1 MNSALANTQL
11 TGDMILVL
19 GLSAFVMLMFVFERI
34 RGDATALVVL
44 VVLGLSHV
52 VEYDKLFSGLS
63 SNAVISIIASMIL
76 SSGLDR
82 TGALNRLAGWLLRRA
97 DGLEERLILF
107 NSAAAGLVSGFMQN
121 PSVTALFLPVASRLS
136 ARTGIVLSRLLI
148 PMASAIILGSGLT
161 MIGSSPLIMLN
172 DLLLSANKNLPSGV
186 ALLTPMPMF
195 APLPIG
201 ILLLAA
207 GLIYFYTRGKKWLRD
222 DEEKGVMPSTPEN
235 YFAKSYGIE
244 GDVFELTVSADSDLV
259 GMPLGEAESLAGA
272 PLFLALQT
280 GNEARLAPSS
290 DTILWVGSVL
300 GVMGERSA
308 AQQFAKSHGLKFS
321 ARLRVLGDLFNPAHA
336 GISEAVVPPTSHFIG
351 RTQSALRLRKRFG
364 ISLLAIQRGKQVM
377 RNDIRELAIRAGD
390 MLVFHSIWKD
400 LAQASEAR
408 DFVVVTDYP
417 KAVLRPHKINW
428 AIGIFITCMA
438 VSLTTIAPLSVTLMS
453 GAVAMVVSGVLNMD
467 EAYAAISWK
476 TVFLMACLIP
486 LGWAMDTSGAANW
499 LAQHSLDVL
508 GNQTPVWVYQ
518 LMICIL
524 TTCFGL
530 IVGNVGATI
539 IMVPIGINVA
549 IATGGNPTAFA
560 FMVALSATNNFM
572 SQSNPVLAMITGPAG
587 YQSRELWRTGA
598 PLTALYLCIT
608 LLAVNLLM

>member
-136 ARTGIVLSRLLI
+136 
-148 PMASAIILGSGLT
+148 

-201 ILLLAA
+201 ILLLSA

-290 DTILWVGSVL
+290 DTVLWVGSVL

-377 RNDIRELAIRAGD
+377 RNDIREFAIRAGD

-453 GAVAMVVSGVLNMD
+453 GAVAMVISGVLNMD

-499 LAQHSLDVL
+499 LAQHSLDIL
-508 GNQTPVWVYQ
+508 GNKTPIWVYQ

-572 SQSNPVLAMITGPAG
+572 SQSNPVLAMISGPAG

-598 PLTALYLCIT
+598 PLTSLYLCIT
-608 LLAVNLLM
+608 LIAVNLVM